1 MQFQNWMKCVL
12 IDFECGIVVGARQA
26 ALSISKT
33 ADILGF
39 SPITISSVYRKLV
52 RRRENIQ

>member
-1 MQFQNWMKCVL
+1 MFL

-39 SPITISSVYRKLV
+39 SPITISSAYRKLV